1 MPGAGKRTT
10 KKRKKMIEKVTV
22 RLTEEGKF
30 RAIDG
35 PQCDEMNPKELLLHA
50 AAQCSGRTAMHL
62 MQKMHM
68 KPKGLEISYSGDLN
82 TDEVLPESMF
92 RSFHVVYNV
101 ECATGDD
108 QEKAS
113 RAIALTHD
121 KYCGLTQM
129 LRRIAP
135 VSHETA
141 IVSTEPEPAR

>member
-1 MPGAGKRTT
+1 
-10 KKRKKMIEKVTV
+10 MIEKVTV

-35 PQCDEMNPKELLLHA
+35 PQCDEMNPKELLLYA
-50 AAQCSGRTAMHL
+50 AAQCSGRTAML
-62 MQKMHM
+62 MMEKMRM

-82 TDEVLPESMF
+82 TDEVQAESMF
-92 RSFHVVYNV
+92 RSFHVIYNV

-113 RAIALTHD
+113 RAIGMTHE

-141 IVSTEPEPAR
+141 IVSTEPEPVR